1 MANPHIDAHHRLV
14 IAHVA
19 PTPPCHPTEPSS
31 YAVVVSDLE
40 HFADR
45 VHVGGLLVVDD
56 AGNDLEIKGRG
67 DSNSGF
73 GDYKGW
79 PDVSRAVL
87 DVLGPDPRFEHV
99 LAYQCMR
106 VWRRVRQ

>member
-1 MANPHIDAHHRLV
+1 M
-14 IAHVA
+14 
-19 PTPPCHPTEPSS
+19 
-31 YAVVVSDLE
+31 
-40 HFADR
+40 
-45 VHVGGLLVVDD
+45 DD
-56 AGNDLEIKGRG
+56 AGNDLEI
-67 DSNSGF
+67 SGF

-106 VWRRVRQ
+106 VWRRVRE